1 MCILRDLKQQR
12 ITHMI
17 EGPDP
22 TYFMEYD
29 GTPEELTKL
38 MKMADDEEDLIQDW
52 LELPVPRRKVL
63 WSRLQAFLEKPPTD
77 TQLLE
82 LAWDRG
88 DDSTEAEILKV
99 LQKLCRR
106 LELSLQESA

>member
-1 MCILRDLKQQR
+1 
-12 ITHMI
+12 MI

-77 TQLLE
+77 TPPKPKYSRCFKSSAA
-82 LAWDRG
+82 AWSSR
-88 DDSTEAEILKV
+88 S
-99 LQKLCRR
+99 RR
-106 LELSLQESA
+106 VPEHG